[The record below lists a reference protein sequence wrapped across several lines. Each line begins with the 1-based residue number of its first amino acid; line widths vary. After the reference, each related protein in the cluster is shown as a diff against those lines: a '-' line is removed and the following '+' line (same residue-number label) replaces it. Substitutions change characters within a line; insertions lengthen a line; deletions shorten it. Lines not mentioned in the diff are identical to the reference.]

1 MGRRVLSSATNCNIA
16 VLDIEN
22 ALESIVESSAE
33 GNYLGDIW
41 PRNAETVGWTSVANL
56 DYKGLLADMRKDVA
70 NVRSNTTIFRGY
82 PLILKKILS

>member
-41 PRNAETVGWTSVANL
+41 PRNAETGVGRRLLTWTIKVSL
-56 DYKGLLADMRKDVA
+56 Q
-70 NVRSNTTIFRGY
+70 I
-82 PLILKKILS
+82 